1 MNNETALALYKTI
14 PTDFEGEIISKSL
27 YPEPFFEQDGCLM
40 IRTTYGERM
49 LCNFIP
55 YIEEELVVTD
65 GTTETRYL
73 KIGSTHKKGYS
84 LKSVTLSINEFK
96 KMNWIEE
103 RWGSACNVSAGNS
116 NREQLRFA
124 IQSTAEDILTRKLYS
139 HIGWVQSGGSW
150 DYIMPNSEN
159 CFCEDAVVSKYGITE
174 SQNQN
179 NAFATL
185 ALLHSEV
192 APREVLYPL
201 VAMMFASPLI
211 EFFNQ
216 AGIQM
221 KTVLALIGQTGS
233 KKSTLAALVLS
244 HFGNFT
250 HDSLPLSFR
259 DTANSILERLYA
271 LKDVPTV
278 IDDFHPSTR
287 FEETEMT
294 KTAQLLFRAF
304 GDKTARGR
312 MKSNLTIA
320 EPKPPRGS
328 GIITAEFPP
337 SVSESGT
344 ARYLSLEILSNDVDM
359 KVLSE
364 LQAMAREH
372 EFQKSMFGY
381 IEFLKSNYLTNHY
394 SFVELLKN
402 MVLDYRKQ
410 FATSLKGTGYHDR
423 IPEALSYLAVGFYF
437 LCKYFI
443 DSQVETKENCKQLKN
458 DFYETLCAVGRK
470 QSSEI
475 KIDKPHIKFLT
486 KLNSLIAS
494 GNLFFAP
501 KGNYEAPRIAIGG
514 YQDDDFYYLIVHSCH
529 KAVKKF
535 CEEQG
540 ENFSVTP
547 RQLLQTLDREGFIET
562 ANNGERTRTLN
573 VGGSYVRVAFLRKS
587 KLLEIDSTYS

>member
-1 MNNETALALYKTI
+1 MKNENALIRYEPI
-14 PTDFEGEIISKSL
+14 PMDFEGEIIRKSL
-27 YPEPFFEQDGCLM
+27 YPEPLFEQDGCLF
-40 IRTTYGERM
+40 IRGNYGDRQ

-65 GTTETRYL
+65 GITESRYL
-73 KIGSTHKKGYS
+73 KIGGTHKKGYS
-84 LKSVTLSINEFK
+84 LKSVTLSMNEFK

-103 RWGSACNVSAGNS
+103 KWGSACNVSAGNS

-124 IQSTAEDILTRKLYS
+124 IQSTAEYILTRKLYS
-139 HIGWVQSGGSW
+139 HIGWVYIGSQW
-150 DYIMPNSEN
+150 GYIM
-159 CFCEDAVVSKYGITE
+159 
-174 SQNQN
+174 
-179 NAFATL
+179 
-185 ALLHSEV
+185 
-192 APREVLYPL
+192 
-201 VAMMFASPLI
+201 
-211 EFFNQ
+211 
-216 AGIQM
+216 
-221 KTVLALIGQTGS
+221 
-233 KKSTLAALVLS
+233 
-244 HFGNFT
+244 
-250 HDSLPLSFR
+250 
-259 DTANSILERLYA
+259 ERLYA

-287 FEETEMT
+287 FEETEMA

-312 MKSNLTIA
+312 MKSDLTIA

-344 ARYLSLEILSNDVDM
+344 ARYLSLEISSNDVDM

-372 EFQKSMFGY
+372 DFQKSMYGY
-381 IEFLKSNYLTNHY
+381 IEFLKNNYLSNHY
-394 SFVELLKN
+394 RFVEQLKN

-410 FATSLKGTGYHDR
+410 FANALKGTGYHDR

-437 LCKYFI
+437 LCEYFAA
-443 DSQVETKENCKQLKN
+443 SSVKTAENCEQLKN

-470 QSSEI
+470 QSCEI

-501 KGNYEAPRIAIGG
+501 KGNYDVPRLAIGG
-514 YQDDDFYYLIVHSCH
+514 YQDEDFYYLIVDSCQ

-562 ANNGERTRTLN
+562 ANSGERTRTLN

-587 KLLEIDSTYS
+587 KLLEIDDAYS

>member
-1 MNNETALALYKTI
+1 MKNENALVRYEPI
-14 PTDFEGEIISKSL
+14 PNDFERERIKKSL
-27 YPEPFFEQDGCLM
+27 YPEPFFEQDGCLF
-40 IRTTYGERM
+40 IRGNYGDRQ
-49 LCNFIP
+49 LCNFTP
-55 YIEEELVVTD
+55 YIEEELVVID
-65 GTTETRYL
+65 GITESRYL
-73 KIGSTHKKGYS
+73 KIGGIHKKGYS
-84 LKSVTLSINEFK
+84 LESVTLSINEFK

-103 RWGSACNVSAGNS
+103 KWGSACNVSAGNS

-139 HIGWVQSGGSW
+139 HIGWIYSGNQW
-150 DYIMPNSEN
+150 DYIMPSNEN
-159 CFCEDAVVSKYGITE
+159 CFCEDAVVSKYGLAE
-174 SQNQN
+174 SVNQDS
-179 NAFATL
+179 ALATL
-185 ALLHSEV
+185 SLLYSEV
-192 APREVLYPL
+192 TPKKILYPL

-211 EFFNQ
+211 EFFSQ
-216 AGIQM
+216 AGFQM

-312 MKSNLTIA
+312 MKSDLTIA

-344 ARYLSLEILSNDVDM
+344 ARYLSLEITSQDVNM
-359 KVLSE
+359 KTLSE
-364 LQAMAREH
+364 LQEMARQND
-372 EFQKSMFGY
+372 FQKSMYGY
-381 IEFLKSNYLTNHY
+381 IEFLKNNYLSNHY
-394 SFVELLKN
+394 RFVEQLKN
-402 MVLDYRKQ
+402 MVIDYRKQ
-410 FATSLKGTGYHDR
+410 FAKSLKGTGYHDR
-423 IPEALSYLAVGFYF
+423 IPEALSYLAIGFYF
-437 LCKYFI
+437 LCEYFVV
-443 DSQVETKENCKQLKN
+443 SGVETSENCEQLKIK
-458 DFYETLCAVGRK
+458 FYETLCAVGRK
-470 QSSEI
+470 QSCEI

-501 KGNYEAPRIAIGG
+501 KGNYDAPRLAIGG
-514 YQDDDFYYLIVHSCH
+514 YQDEIFYYLIVDSCH

-562 ANNGERTRTLN
+562 ANSGERTRTLN

-587 KLLEIDSTYS
+587 KLFEIDSTYP